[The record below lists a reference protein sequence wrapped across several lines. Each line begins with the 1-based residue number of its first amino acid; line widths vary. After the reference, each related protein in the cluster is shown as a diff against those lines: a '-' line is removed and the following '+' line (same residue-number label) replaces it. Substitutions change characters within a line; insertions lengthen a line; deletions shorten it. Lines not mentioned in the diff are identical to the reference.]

1 MVLRAE
7 RWIETRIGRRLW
19 SRGDALA
26 NLDMDRGRS
35 KWSRLMRLETRP
47 TRRRNRSIKLNTV
60 TVPWLRPQRPQRS
73 QPWPH
78 AAKCGVVFPP
88 CAVAIRPCP
97 EASTVLSRPNPERR
111 IIQLFSQCALI
122 HRGYG
127 IFSSGSTSAS
137 RGAMHDLHPISP
149 HFAGSTM

>member
-1 MVLRAE
+1 VVLRAE

-47 TRRRNRSIKLNTV
+47 TRRRNRSIKSILLLHRGCALTFAAV
-60 TVPWLRPQRPQRS
+60 A
-73 QPWPH
+73 H

-97 EASTVLSRPNPERR
+97 ELSTALSRPNHERR
-111 IIQLFSQCALI
+111 IGRLFSQSVMI
-122 HRGYG
+122 HRGHG

>member
-1 MVLRAE
+1 
-7 RWIETRIGRRLW
+7 
-19 SRGDALA
+19 
-26 NLDMDRGRS
+26 MDRNS
-35 KWSRLMRLETRP
+35 NWTSPLEP
-47 TRRRNRSIKLNTV
+47 RRRTRQSRHGPRPKQVIKTYALGDPADSATQSIDQLK
-60 TVPWLRPQRPQRS
+60 TVPWLRLSHS
-73 QPWPH
+73 QPWAH

-88 CAVAIRPCP
+88 CAVAIRPCT
-97 EASTVLSRPNPERR
+97 EASTALSRPNPERR
-111 IIQLFSQCALI
+111 IGRLFSQCALI